1 MGAISKLGRVF
12 DFAIDKMARLADVI
26 LMFLMLSVCADVIL
40 RYFFNRPQAWVAEIS
55 EYLLLYITFLGA
67 AWVLKNEGHVIVDVL
82 VAQVSPK
89 ARAVLGVI
97 SSVIGAFVL
106 SCRSLVWDPGDL
118 GSVQAWGSQSLCPG
132 VPKSASCCHH
142 SFWFPFLYDP
152 VPPKNLRFPE
162 ISERVTMTT

>member
-1 MGAISKLGRVF
+1 MEAISKLGRVF

-26 LMFLMLSVCADVIL
+26 LIFLMLSVCADVIL

-97 SSVIGAFVL
+97 SSLIGAFVL
-106 SCRSLVWDPGDL
+106 LVVLWFGTMETLDLFKRGVHNPSVLEFPKAPLVAIIPFGSLFFMIQFLRRTFGFLRSLRE
-118 GSVQAWGSQSLCPG
+118 S
-132 VPKSASCCHH
+132 
-142 SFWFPFLYDP
+142 
-152 VPPKNLRFPE
+152 R
-162 ISERVTMTT
+162 

>member
-1 MGAISKLGRVF
+1 MEAISKLGRVF

-26 LMFLMLSVCADVIL
+26 LIFLMLSVCADVIL

-82 VAQVSPK
+82 VAQVSPTT
-89 ARAVLGVI
+89 RLIFGII

-106 SCRSLVWDPGDL
+106 LVVLWFGTLETLDLFKRGVHNPSVLEFPKAPLVAIIPFGSLFFMIQFLRRTFGFLRSLRE
-118 GSVQAWGSQSLCPG
+118 S
-132 VPKSASCCHH
+132 
-142 SFWFPFLYDP
+142 
-152 VPPKNLRFPE
+152 R
-162 ISERVTMTT
+162 